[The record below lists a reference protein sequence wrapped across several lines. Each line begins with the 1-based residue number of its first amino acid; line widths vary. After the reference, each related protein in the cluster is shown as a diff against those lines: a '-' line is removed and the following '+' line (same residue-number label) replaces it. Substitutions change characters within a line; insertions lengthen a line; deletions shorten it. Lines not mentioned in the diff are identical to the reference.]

1 MSVYCL
7 MFWWFVLTIKKDFV
21 YKSRNFFA
29 QLHTSKQLKILINN
43 SLIHAY
49 LDIEHMSI
57 RDAATSSF
65 GQEIGKLG
73 GRSLSLPASA
83 TLFLLAVKVM
93 LLMSIIA
100 FLSLISVF
108 TKLTN
113 HLIWT
118 VMNTEQLVL

>member
-1 MSVYCL
+1 
-7 MFWWFVLTIKKDFV
+7 MFAF
-21 YKSRNFFA
+21 
-29 QLHTSKQLKILINN
+29 
-43 SLIHAY
+43 

-113 HLIWT
+113 QLI
-118 VMNTEQLVL
+118 